1 MDKIVVDANVA
12 IKWFVTEPL
21 SAQARKFLD
30 GYESDA
36 LVLHTPD
43 LINAEV
49 GNVVWKK
56 HRFQGLTL
64 DDAQQVIDEF
74 RKLTIALTPTG
85 ELLNEA
91 FRLAVAHG
99 RTVYDSLYL
108 ALSLR
113 EQCPYITADERLA
126 NALRANFPNVI
137 WLADWA

>member
-21 SAQARKFLD
+21 SAQARKILD

-36 LVLHTPD
+36 LVLYAPD
-43 LINAEV
+43 LIDAEV

-91 FRLAVAHG
+91 FHLAIAHG

-113 EQCPYITADERLA
+113 EQCPYITADEKLA

-137 WLADWA
+137 WLGDWA